1 MSRSVQLP
9 RPGRG
14 QVAGRLREML
24 RVDHAGEMAAVQIYR
39 AQKDVF
45 RAAGRT
51 DMAEDMAR
59 MESEEQGHLDRF
71 EALLTEH
78 NTRPTLMTP
87 VWRLAA
93 YGLGVGTALMGEKAA
108 HACTEA
114 VETVIAEHYADQAEE
129 WEGRDPALAEEF
141 RSYRDDEL
149 RHHDHAVE
157 QGAHEAPG
165 YSALTAVIKA
175 GCRLAIKVSEKV

>member
-1 MSRSVQLP
+1 MNREVRLP
-9 RPGRG
+9 RPGVG
-14 QVAGRLREML
+14 QLKGRLAEML

-39 AQKDVF
+39 GQKDVF
-45 RAAGRT
+45 RAGGRGRI
-51 DMAEDMAR
+51 AQDMAR
-59 MESEEQGHLDRF
+59 MEAEEQVHLDRF
-71 EALLTEH
+71 EALLTETG
-78 NTRPTLMTP
+78 TRPTLMTP

-114 VETVIAEHYADQAEE
+114 VETVIAEHYANQAEE

>member
-1 MSRSVQLP
+1 
-9 RPGRG
+9 
-14 QVAGRLREML
+14 
-24 RVDHAGEMAAVQIYR
+24 
-39 AQKDVF
+39 
-45 RAAGRT
+45 
-51 DMAEDMAR
+51 MAEDMAR
-59 MESEEQGHLDRF
+59 MESEEQVHLDRF
-71 EALLTEH
+71 NALLTEH

-87 VWRLAA
+87 IWRLAA

-114 VETVIAEHYADQAEE
+114 VDTVIAEHYADQAEE

-165 YSALTAVIKA
+165 
-175 GCRLAIKVSEKV
+175 